1 MRHYLFVAVSVV
13 ILVVSAFAGDMRYS
27 KIRIPLHSP
36 DDLKRLGALGLAV
49 EEGTGKRSQW
59 LDIFVNSD
67 EAARLQ
73 ANGFAYTVL
82 IDDWKKFYD
91 ERQRTDQASTIQG
104 VQGTTVKNFHLGT
117 MGGCLTYK
125 AVLTELDSMKNRY
138 PSIITA
144 RESIGRTFENRALWM
159 VKISK
164 NPTLTENEPRV
175 LYTGLHHARE
185 GAGMMHVIYF
195 MWYLLENY
203 GVDADV
209 TSLLDHRELYFVPVV
224 NPDGYAYNEATNP
237 TGAGMW
243 RKNRFKR
250 TTVAYGIDLNRNYGY
265 KWGYDN
271 NGSSPDT
278 SNETYRGASAFSE
291 FETQAI
297 RDLCNS
303 KKFSATL
310 NYHTYSNQLIYPWGY
325 SDRDTQD
332 SSIFRS
338 LCDDMTAVNHY
349 TYGTGSQTVGYV
361 TNGDS
366 DDWMYGDTTQR
377 GKIFSMTP
385 EIGNDGDGFWPAT
398 SRILPLAQENLPSD
412 LYLAHAAGKFV
423 AISQN
428 TIVQSRGN
436 DTITISISLTD
447 KGVVPAGAHVEIAAT
462 SDVLK
467 ILTSIATSDSW
478 KNGVPVQIRA
488 VRTAASH
495 YGDKVQVQCVLRYDG
510 EMTRDSVNFR
520 VGVPLPIFLDD
531 GGSQRSQWIATTN
544 IPGMAWDST
553 SRQSH
558 SGRTSYSQTT
568 TGSYPDLL
576 TTTFVLNKSFHLE
589 GFAAE
594 LRFWLKW
601 NIETD
606 YDFAR
611 VEISSDNGSTWK
623 AQSGKFTKD
632 WLASPAYFGV
642 RYSWVEEVIDLSA
655 YLGKDIIMR
664 FSFVSDD
671 YVHYGGIYVDDIGLY
686 LYPNNYDGVAQSTAV
701 PTLFSLD
708 QNFPNPFN
716 PSTEIHYS
724 VPTAERVTLKVYD
737 VLGREVA
744 TLFNDFQNP
753 GFHAVRFDATHLSSG
768 NYFIRLN
775 AGAQAAVKKM
785 ILMK

>member
-1 MRHYLFVAVSVV
+1 MRQYLFIAVSV
-13 ILVVSAFAGDMRYS
+13 IFLAASAFAGDLRYS

-49 EEGTGKRSQW
+49 EEGTGKRGQW

-73 ANGFAYTVL
+73 SNGFAYTVL

-91 ERQRTDQASTIQG
+91 ERQRAEQAVSTQAPE
-104 VQGTTVKNFHLGT
+104 GTTVKNFHLGT

-185 GAGMMHVIYF
+185 GAGMMHVIYL

-224 NPDGYAYNEATNP
+224 NPDGYSYNESTNP
-237 TGAGMW
+237 TGGGMW
-243 RKNRFKR
+243 RKNRFNS
-250 TTVAYGIDLNRNYGY
+250 YGIDLNRNYGY
-265 KWGYDN
+265 MWGFDN
-271 NGSSPDT
+271 TGSSSAT
-278 SNETYRGASAFSE
+278 SNETYRGASGFSE
-291 FETQAI
+291 LETQAI

-303 KKFSATL
+303 KKFSAAL

-325 SDRDTQD
+325 SDRDTKD
-332 SSIFRS
+332 SLIFRS

-385 EIGNDGDGFWPAT
+385 EIGNDGDGFWPAS
-398 SRILPLAQENLPSD
+398 SRILPLAQENLTSD

-423 AISQN
+423 AITRSS
-428 TIVQSRGN
+428 VAQSVGN
-436 DTITISISLTD
+436 DTLTISLYLTD
-447 KGVVPAGAHVEIAAT
+447 KGVAPSGAQVEVSAS
-462 SDVLK
+462 SDVVK
-467 ILTSIATSDSW
+467 ILSPATISTDW
-478 KNGVPVQIRA
+478 KIGTPILVRA
-488 VRTAASH
+488 VCSASAAH
-495 YGDKVQVQCVLRYDG
+495 YGEAVRVQCLIRYDG
-510 EMTRDSVNFR
+510 ESTRDSVSFR
-520 VGVPLPIFLDD
+520 IGVPQMLFADD
-531 GGSQRSQWIATTN
+531 GGSQRAQWTATTN
-544 IPGMAWDST
+544 IAGMAWDTT

-568 TGSYPDLL
+568 TGSYPDMLANAF
-576 TTTFVLNKSFHLE
+576 TLNQIFHLE
-589 GFAAE
+589 GVAAE

-611 VEISSDNGSTWK
+611 VEISTDNGTSWK
-623 AQSGKFTKD
+623 AQTGRYTKD

-642 RYSWVEEVIDLSA
+642 RYSWVEEVIDLTA
-655 YLGKDIIMR
+655 YLGKDIKMR
-664 FSFVSDD
+664 FSFASDQA
-671 YVHYGGIYVDDIGLY
+671 VHYGGIYIDDIGLY
-686 LYPNNYDGVAQSTAV
+686 LYPAIPVGIAQAATLPA
-701 PTLFSLD
+701 LFSLD

-716 PSTEIHYS
+716 PSTEVHYS
-724 VPTAERVTLKVYD
+724 LPTAERVTLKVYD

-744 TLFNDFQNP
+744 MLFNDLQNP
-753 GFHAVRFDATHLSSG
+753 GFHAVRFDAAHLSSG
-768 NYFIRLN
+768 SYIIRLS
-775 AGAQAAVKKM
+775 AGAQVAVKKM

>member
-1 MRHYLFVAVSVV
+1 MRHYLFVAVSVAF
-13 ILVVSAFAGDMRYS
+13 LAASAFAGDMRYS
-27 KIRIPLHSP
+27 KIRILLHSP

-49 EEGTGKRSQW
+49 EEGTGKRGQW
-59 LDIFVNSD
+59 FDIFVNSD

-73 ANGFAYTVL
+73 SNGFAYTVL

-91 ERQRTDQASTIQG
+91 ERQRADQVASAQAPE
-104 VQGTTVKNFHLGT
+104 GTTVKNFHLGT

-125 AVLTELDSMKNRY
+125 AVLTELDSMKNKY

-159 VKISK
+159 VKISE
-164 NPTLTENEPRV
+164 NPTLTENKPRV

-224 NPDGYAYNEATNP
+224 NPDGYAHNESTNP
-237 TGAGMW
+237 TGGGMW
-243 RKNRFKR
+243 RKNMFNG
-250 TTVAYGIDLNRNYGY
+250 YGIDLNRNYGY
-265 KWGYDN
+265 KWGFDN
-271 NGSSPDT
+271 NGSSPSISD
-278 SNETYRGASAFSE
+278 ETYRGSSGFSE

-297 RDLCNS
+297 RDLCNG

-325 SDRDTQD
+325 SDRDSQD

-385 EIGNDGDGFWPAT
+385 EIGNDGDGFWPST
-398 SRILPLAQENLPSD
+398 SRILPLAQENLQSD

-423 AISQN
+423 AIA
-428 TIVQSRGN
+428 QSSVAQRLGN
-436 DTITISISLTD
+436 DTLTLSIYLTD
-447 KGVVPAGAHVEIAAT
+447 KGLIPAGAQVDVSAT

-467 ILTSIATSDSW
+467 ILSPATISIDW
-478 KNGVPVQIRA
+478 KIGTPILVRA
-488 VRTAASH
+488 VCSASAAH
-495 YGDKVQVQCVLRYDG
+495 YGEAVRVQCFIRYDG
-510 EMTRDSVNFR
+510 ESTRDSVIFR
-520 VGVPLPIFLDD
+520 LGVPQTLFSDD
-531 GGSQRSQWIATTN
+531 GGSNRSQWIATTN
-544 IPGMAWDST
+544 IAGMAWDST

-568 TGSYPDLL
+568 TGFYPDLL
-576 TTTFVLNKSFHLE
+576 TTMFVLDKSFHLE

-601 NIETD
+601 NVETD

-611 VEISSDNGSTWK
+611 VEISTDNGSTWK
-623 AQSGKFTKD
+623 AQSGKYTKD
-632 WLASPAYFGV
+632 WVTNPGYFGV
-642 RYSWVEEVIDLSA
+642 RYSWVEEVINISA
-655 YLGKDIIMR
+655 YLGKDIKIR
-664 FSFVSDD
+664 FSFVSDQAI
-671 YVHYGGIYVDDIGLY
+671 HYEGIYIDDIALY
-686 LYPNNYDGVAQSTAV
+686 LYPINYDSVAQSTTV
-701 PTLFSLD
+701 PALFSLD
-708 QNFPNPFN
+708 QNYPNPFN
-716 PSTEIHYS
+716 PTTEIHYS

-753 GFHAVRFDATHLSSG
+753 GFHAVRFNAAHLSSG
-768 NYFIRLN
+768 SYIVRLST
-775 AGAQAAVKKM
+775 GAQVAVKKM
-785 ILMK
+785 ILIK